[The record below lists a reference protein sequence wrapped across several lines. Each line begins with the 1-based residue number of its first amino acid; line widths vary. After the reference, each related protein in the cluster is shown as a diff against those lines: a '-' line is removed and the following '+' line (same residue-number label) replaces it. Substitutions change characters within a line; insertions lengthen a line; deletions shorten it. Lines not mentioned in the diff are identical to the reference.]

1 MKNSVCV
8 DFLQTTQGVGA
19 EFKALISSPLTSKEE
34 FLYFL
39 YFIYCLYVWV
49 CPCGGQMTT
58 CESRF
63 SPTTGSRDQTQTIS
77 FSGKCFTPSA
87 ISLT

>member
-39 YFIYCLYVWV
+39 YFIYCLYVGYARV
-49 CPCGGQMTT
+49 
-58 CESRF
+58 EVR
-63 SPTTGSRDQTQTIS
+63 
-77 FSGKCFTPSA
+77 
-87 ISLT
+87 